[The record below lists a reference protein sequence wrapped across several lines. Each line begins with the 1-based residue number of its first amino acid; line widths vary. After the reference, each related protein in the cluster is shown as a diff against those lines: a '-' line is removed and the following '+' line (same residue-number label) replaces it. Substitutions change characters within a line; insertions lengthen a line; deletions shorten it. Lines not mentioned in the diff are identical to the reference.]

1 MKTNLKFTAMI
12 ALMFTAAVGLA
23 KEPKLSLIT
32 NGQSKSLIVELDS
45 QHEKTYLKIIDEN
58 QNIVYSDKIS
68 ETSYTTKFDLS
79 ELENGSYYFKL
90 DDPLRTLIYPIS
102 VENKEVKILKRIENT
117 KPVFRQ
123 KGAKLFLNLLN
134 LDGKDVEIK
143 VFDSD
148 NRTLYSEV
156 VENEIIITK
165 AFNFETAFEDRY
177 IVVVKVGEN
186 TYYEDIVVN

>member
-12 ALMFTAAVGLA
+12 ALMFTAAVGQA
-23 KEPKLSLIT
+23 KEPKLSMMT

-58 QNIVYSDKIS
+58 QNVIFSDKIT
-68 ETSYTTKFDLS
+68 ETSYTTKFDLN

-90 DDPLRTLIYPIS
+90 DDPLRTLIYPII
-102 VENKEVKILKRIENT
+102 VENEEVKILKRTENT

-148 NRTLYSEV
+148 NRTLHSEV
-156 VENEIIITK
+156 IENEIIVTK
-165 AFNFETAFEDRY
+165 VFNFETAHEDRY
-177 IVVVKVGEN
+177 IVVVKNGNN